1 MADAD
6 TDDRPDVDAI
16 AAVCDLKC
24 ELAGVKTAPRETHRE
39 MPSSLRWRARR

>member
-16 AAVCDLKC
+16 LAPCDLKC
-24 ELAGVKTAPRETHRE
+24 ELSGRGRSEGN
-39 MPSSLRWRARR
+39 SS